1 MFTMTKKKTSR
12 WQALMLAALLL
23 AGGTAAVPQ
32 LAEAATTSTTCAYSW
47 GTCQLKIKVG
57 GFVHFRVK
65 AVTAPGT
72 KISWTV
78 QASNGRRLCSG
89 TMTAGSSRMC
99 SFKYSGTVTITAYTG
114 IMRTA
119 SITAWS

>member
-1 MFTMTKKKTSR
+1 MVTKKTHH
-12 WQALMLAALLL
+12 WQALTLAALVL

-32 LAEAATTSTTCAYSW
+32 PAEAATTSTTCAYSW
-47 GTCQLKIKVG
+47 GTCQVKIKIG

-89 TMTAGSSRMC
+89 TMSPGSSRMC
-99 SFKYSGTVTITAYTG
+99 SFNYSGTVTITAYTG
-114 IMRTA
+114 VMRTA